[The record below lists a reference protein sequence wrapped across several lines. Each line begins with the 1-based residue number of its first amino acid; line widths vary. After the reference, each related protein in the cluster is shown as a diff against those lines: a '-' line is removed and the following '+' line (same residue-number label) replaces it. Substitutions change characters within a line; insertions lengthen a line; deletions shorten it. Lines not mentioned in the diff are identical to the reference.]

1 MVGAKAKRK
10 GRGKGWEKRKERES
24 GRLVFLRTAD
34 GICVKADKAAPP
46 QKQRSLN
53 DALPAITVISSFFR
67 KYRFPKFGPYDTP

>member
-10 GRGKGWEKRKERES
+10 GRGKRKRKRKEGES

>member
-1 MVGAKAKRK
+1 MGQRRK
-10 GRGKGWEKRKERES
+10 EKDEEKEEKRKERES

-53 DALPAITVISSFFR
+53 DALPAITVIFLL
-67 KYRFPKFGPYDTP
+67 